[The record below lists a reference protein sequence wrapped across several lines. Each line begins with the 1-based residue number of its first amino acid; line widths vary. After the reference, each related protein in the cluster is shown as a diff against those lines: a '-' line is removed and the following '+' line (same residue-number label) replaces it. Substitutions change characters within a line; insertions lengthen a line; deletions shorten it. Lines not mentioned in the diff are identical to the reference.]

1 MGLFDQTTRKLAGG
15 DDTPRYLKPERL
27 AGHYE
32 IFEGYGE
39 EAAVSA
45 RRLAR
50 SARIGLQAALQR
62 EALIMGAVGLTLGV
76 ALGVAVTLRN
86 RRS

>member
-1 MGLFDQTTRKLAGG
+1 MGLFDQATRKMAGR
-15 DDTPRYLKPERL
+15 DETPRHLKPERL

-39 EAAVSA
+39 EAGVSA

-50 SARIGLQAALQR
+50 RARLGLQAALQR

-76 ALGVAVTLRN
+76 ALGVAVTLRA
-86 RRS
+86 RR